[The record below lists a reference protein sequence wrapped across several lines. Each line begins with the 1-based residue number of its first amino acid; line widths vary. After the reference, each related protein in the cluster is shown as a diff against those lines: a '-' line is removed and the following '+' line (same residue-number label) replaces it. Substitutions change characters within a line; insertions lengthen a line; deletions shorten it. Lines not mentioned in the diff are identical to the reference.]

1 MNKTLFFFH
10 FRHIIIEKEIFKIP
24 IKTHLRTMP
33 KLNNNLNI
41 ILDILFIACFNK
53 NKNKNKNIEID

>member
-10 FRHIIIEKEIFKIP
+10 IRHIIIEKEIFNIP

-53 NKNKNKNIEID
+53 NKNKNIEID